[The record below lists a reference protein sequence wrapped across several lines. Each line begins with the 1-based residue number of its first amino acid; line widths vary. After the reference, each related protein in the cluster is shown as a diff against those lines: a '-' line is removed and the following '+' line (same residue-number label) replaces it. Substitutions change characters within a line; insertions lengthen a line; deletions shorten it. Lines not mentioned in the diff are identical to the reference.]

1 MSYSLLATD
10 VRSRE
15 NGNVDKERGADTMAT
30 IRFGALQVDPSRNVI
45 ANGAASWSLEP
56 KIMDLLVLLAAHP
69 GEVMSRETLVEQVWK
84 VEFGADESL
93 TRAVSLLRKTFRDAG
108 HPGEVI
114 ETIPKRGYRL
124 VATPSPDTPGQEAPD
139 QRTAAPPVAEVSPPQ
154 TGRPEAEPAA
164 IPPPAKAELE
174 TESGRVTSPW
184 YRRPIVIG
192 GATLAAL
199 VVIAIA
205 GATMMSPKGAPAG
218 QPASQRIA
226 FFGFTSASADPLAA
240 DIASA
245 ATDET
250 IQALLALRL
259 EAASRAETQ
268 GVELAQQPARAA
280 QLGAAYA
287 LGGEVRSAGGAVS
300 INMHLE
306 DVASRT
312 TLWEQTVDGGTADK
326 LSLPI
331 LAAGAAT
338 RVARCLTA
346 ARPGLPR
353 QDGDLLAQLATACA
367 TPFIAYRDALPR
379 WRALERQA
387 PNSAAVQ
394 ANLANSLIYHANHAG
409 LTGSAL
415 RDVWKE
421 AASAAQKALAIEPD
435 NGVARTVLAYNAIF
449 EGRPLAEAGKL
460 MDEAVTDSPDDWRRG
475 ETGSNRNEFL
485 QGVGRMSESLA
496 SARAVIDRDPLSP
509 TPYAL
514 LAHALVRVGRAQ
526 EAGRVWE
533 QMNTRW
539 PDSWW
544 DTWAMYAVQDRISD
558 IELVLASA
566 PPRVSADSKM
576 CWRQLAEAF
585 ASSDTAVRRAGA
597 KTAEQCGADGRIAPE
612 PADLMPP
619 ALLGDVE
626 GRLARYGAFLD
637 PNRPS
642 NFLWNAGLLLGKNER
657 AFRADPQFLPL
668 MKKSGIYQYWLD
680 TGTHPDI
687 CDLPEEKAFEVC
699 ASLRADQAKEQ

>member
-1 MSYSLLATD
+1 M
-10 VRSRE
+10 
-15 NGNVDKERGADTMAT
+15 GP
-30 IRFGALQVDPSRNVI
+30 IRLGTLQVDPSRNII
-45 ANGAASWSLEP
+45 ANDGASWSIEP
-56 KIMDLLVLLAAHP
+56 RIMDLLVLLVAHP
-69 GEVMSRETLVEQVWK
+69 GEVLSREFLTDTVWK

-93 TRAVSLLRKTFRDAG
+93 TRAVSLLRKTFREAG
-108 HPGEVI
+108 HSGEVI

-124 VATPSPDTPGQEAPD
+124 VVTPSTDTPGQA
-139 QRTAAPPVAEVSPPQ
+139 TGVPPARQVPADA
-154 TGRPEAEPAA
+154 TGRPEAEPA
-164 IPPPAKAELE
+164 PPVPPANLE
-174 TESGRVTSPW
+174 PESAPARPETAW
-184 YRRPIVIG
+184 YRRPVIVG
-192 GATLAAL
+192 GAGLVAL

-205 GATMMSPKGAPAG
+205 GFTMMRSPVAPSG
-218 QPASQRIA
+218 QPVSQRIA
-226 FFGFTSASADPLAA
+226 FFGFTPASADPLAA
-240 DIASA
+240 EIAAA

-268 GVELAQQPARAA
+268 GVALAQQPARAA
-280 QLGAAYA
+280 ELGAAYA
-287 LGGEVRSAGGAVS
+287 LGGEVRPASGAVS
-300 INMHLE
+300 IHMHLE

-312 TLWEQTVDGGTADK
+312 TLWEQTVGGGTADK
-326 LSLPI
+326 VSLPI

-379 WRALERQA
+379 WRALERES
-387 PNSAAVQ
+387 PNSAVVQ
-394 ANLANSLIYHANHAG
+394 ANLANSLIYHANHAD
-409 LTGSAL
+409 LSAAEL
-415 RDVWKE
+415 REVWKE
-421 AASAAQKALAIEPD
+421 AAAAAQRALAIEPD
-435 NGVARTVLAYNAIF
+435 NGVARTVLAYSAIF

-485 QGVGRMSESLA
+485 QGVGLMSESLV

-514 LAHALVRVGRAQ
+514 LAHALVRVGREQ

-539 PDSWW
+539 PDAWW
-544 DTWAMYAVQDRISD
+544 DTWAIYAVQDKISD

-566 PPRVSADSKM
+566 PARVSADSKT

-585 ASSDTAVRRAGA
+585 ASSDPAVRRAGA
-597 KTAEQCGADGRIAPE
+597 DTAQRCGADGRIAGST
-612 PADLMPP
+612 ANLLRP
-619 ALLGDVE
+619 ALLGDVG
-626 GRLARYGAFLD
+626 GRLARYGELLD
-637 PNRPS
+637 PSLPS
-642 NFLWNAGLLLGKNER
+642 NFLWNAGLLLSKNEH
-657 AFRADPQFLPL
+657 AFRADRQFLPL

-699 ASLRADQAKEQ
+699 ASLRADQAKKQ

>member
-1 MSYSLLATD
+1 
-10 VRSRE
+10 
-15 NGNVDKERGADTMAT
+15 MAT

-45 ANGAASWSLEP
+45 ANGAASWSIEP
-56 KIMDLLVLLAAHP
+56 KIMDLLVLLAARP
-69 GEVMSRETLVEQVWK
+69 GEVLSRETLIEQVWK

-124 VATPSPDTPGQEAPD
+124 VATPSPETPGQP
-139 QRTAAPPVAEVSPPQ
+139 TAARPVAEGPAPQ
-154 TGRPEAEPAA
+154 TGRPEAETAA
-164 IPPPAKAELE
+164 VPPPAKAEPE
-174 TESGRVTSPW
+174 TQPGPVLTPW
-184 YRRPIVIG
+184 YRRPVVMG
-192 GATLAAL
+192 GAALAAL
-199 VVIAIA
+199 VIIAIA
-205 GATMMSPKGAPAG
+205 GSTLMRPAGAPAG

-240 DIASA
+240 DVAAA

-280 QLGAAYA
+280 ELGAAYA

-312 TLWEQTVDGGTADK
+312 TLWEQTVGGGTADK
-326 LSLPI
+326 VSLPI

-394 ANLANSLIYHANHAG
+394 ANLANSLIYHANHSGVSGA
-409 LTGSAL
+409 AL
-415 RDVWKE
+415 REVWKE
-421 AASAAQKALAIEPD
+421 AAAAAQKALAIEPD

-485 QGVGRMSESLA
+485 QGVGRMSESLD

-544 DTWAMYAVQDRISD
+544 DTWATYAVQDRISD
-558 IELVLASA
+558 IELVLAAA
-566 PPRVSADSKM
+566 PPRVSADSKT

-585 ASSDTAVRRAGA
+585 ASSDPAVRRAGA
-597 KTAEQCGADGRIAPE
+597 ENCGTVRGRWKDWPRPSGLDTARAAGRCRRASCQYG
-612 PADLMPP
+612 
-619 ALLGDVE
+619 ALLN
-626 GRLARYGAFLD
+626 

-642 NFLWNAGLLLGKNER
+642 NFLWNAGLLLSKNER